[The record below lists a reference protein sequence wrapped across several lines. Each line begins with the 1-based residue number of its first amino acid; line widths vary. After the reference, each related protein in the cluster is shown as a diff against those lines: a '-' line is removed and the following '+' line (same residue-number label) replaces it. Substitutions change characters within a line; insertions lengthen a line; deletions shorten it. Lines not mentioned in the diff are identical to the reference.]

1 MGVVHDVRMTQGA
14 DGTHDLDLD
23 DLAAAGQRLVRSVD
37 GLHGDDWR
45 APSLLPGWSRAHVVA
60 HLALNGEALR
70 DVLRGEVDH
79 ERVPMYA
86 SQEERD
92 RDIEELATA
101 EPSALRERLLA
112 TLTEFSDAAL
122 AVPREVWERRFERTP
137 GGQTLPLLVAPVMRL
152 REIEIHHVD
161 LDLDYSPDDWPQ
173 AFAELV
179 VDGMV
184 RRLAPEEGFRIA
196 PLDTTNSWDV
206 DGVDDDPAVVTG
218 PVAHVAWWLTGRDPS
233 AQVTCSRGDLP
244 TIQPW

>member
-1 MGVVHDVRMTQGA
+1 MTQGP
-14 DGTHDLDLD
+14 DGTQDLDLD

-70 DVLRGEVDH
+70 DVLRGVIEQDP
-79 ERVPMYA
+79 VPMYA
-86 SQEERD
+86 SQEQRD
-92 RDIEELATA
+92 ADIEELAAA
-101 EPSALRERLLA
+101 EPPELRERLLV

-122 AVPREVWERRFERTP
+122 AVPHETWEGRFDRTP
-137 GGQTLPLLVAPVMRL
+137 GGQSLPLLVAPVMRL

-161 LDLDYSPDDWPQ
+161 LALDYSPDDWPQ

-184 RRLAPEEGFRIA
+184 RRLELEEGFRIA
-196 PLDTTNSWDV
+196 PLDTPKTWDV
-206 DGVDDDPAVVTG
+206 DNTGDDPAVVTG
-218 PVAHVAWWLTGRDPS
+218 PVAHVAWWLTGREPS
-233 AQVTCSRGDLP
+233 PQVTCSRGDLP
-244 TIQPW
+244 TIQSW